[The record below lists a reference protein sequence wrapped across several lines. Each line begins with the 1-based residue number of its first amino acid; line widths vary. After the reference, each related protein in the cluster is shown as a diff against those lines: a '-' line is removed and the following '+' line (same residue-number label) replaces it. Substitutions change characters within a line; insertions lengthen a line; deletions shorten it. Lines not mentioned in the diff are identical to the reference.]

1 MTTAYYATTLLGSQC
16 STGYL

>member
-1 MTTAYYATTLLGSQC
+1 MTTAYHATILLGSQC